1 MEDTEIISLFW
12 QRSPDALVW
21 AGRKYGKLCT
31 RVARNILS
39 SAEDVEECVND
50 AFLALWDSIP
60 PNRPKS
66 LGGYIATL
74 VRNTCLSRYRRD
86 HTQKR
91 GGSETD
97 LALDELSFCIPDG
110 SDVAREYEAKA
121 LTAEINRFLAT
132 LSKDDRMIFLYRY
145 WLMLPMQ
152 EIGDRFGFSQSKI
165 GSSLFRSR
173 KKLKAHLAKEEW
185 I

>member
-1 MEDTEIISLFW
+1 MEDTKIVDLFW

-21 AGRKYGKLCT
+21 AGRKYGRLCHK
-31 RVARNILS
+31 VAGNILPCS
-39 SAEDVEECVND
+39 EDAEECIND
-50 AFLALWDSIP
+50 AFLALWNSIP
-60 PNRPKS
+60 PTRPKS

-74 VRNTCLSRYRRD
+74 VRNTCLTRYRKD
-86 HTQKR
+86 HTEKR
-91 GGSETD
+91 GGSETA
-97 LALDELSFCIPDG
+97 LALDELAFCIPDG

-121 LTAEINRFLAT
+121 LRREIDRFLAT

-152 EIGDRFGFSQSKI
+152 EIADRFGFSQSKI
-165 GSSLFRSR
+165 GSSLHRSR